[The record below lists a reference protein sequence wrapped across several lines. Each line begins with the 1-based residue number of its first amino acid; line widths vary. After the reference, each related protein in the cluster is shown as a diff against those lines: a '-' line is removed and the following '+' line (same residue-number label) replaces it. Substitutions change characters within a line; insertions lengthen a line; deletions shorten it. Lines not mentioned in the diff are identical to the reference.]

1 MPAMCYTEAKHP
13 HIQKEQ
19 DEAMIHHF
27 LINPAAGKGT
37 YTEALARKIT
47 RACQSRGVNYRI
59 HTTTRPYDA
68 TDYVREQVANTSE
81 MHRFYACGGDGT
93 FSETVNGAPMAPNA
107 EFGLIPIGTGNDFER
122 NFTGFDNFF
131 DIERQLDGRAVR
143 LDAMRCND
151 RFAFNVINVG
161 FDSNVAKK
169 TGEIKRSP
177 LVPTGLAYSAALA
190 ITLCKPF
197 GTTMEVEL
205 DDGSVIRDKLLLVAI
220 ANGGF
225 YGGGFHAAPRA
236 SLTDGLL
243 DLCIV
248 NKVSRAKFIG
258 LVGSYK
264 AGTHLKNEKAKNI
277 IRYHQ
282 TPRVTLHF
290 DSPVG
295 VCIDGEVEMNDVA
308 RIEVIPR
315 AFAFS
320 IPDGSALASE
330 TDAAVKEGATI

>member
-1 MPAMCYTEAKHP
+1 
-13 HIQKEQ
+13 
-19 DEAMIHHF
+19 MIHHF

-37 YTEALARKIT
+37 YTEALVRKIT
-47 RACQSRGVNYRI
+47 RACEGRGVGYRI
-59 HTTTRPYDA
+59 HTTKRPYDA
-68 TDYVREQVANTSE
+68 TDYVRAQVADTSE
-81 MHRFYACGGDGT
+81 VHRFYACGGDGT
-93 FSETVNGAPMAPNA
+93 FSETVNGAPMAKNA

-131 DIERQLDGRAVR
+131 DIERQLDGKAVR
-143 LDAMRCND
+143 LDVMRCND

-177 LVPTGLAYSAALA
+177 LVPSGFAYTAALA

-197 GTTMEVEL
+197 GTRMEVEL
-205 DDGSVIRDKLLLVAI
+205 GDGSTIQETLLLAAV

-225 YGGGFHAAPRA
+225 YGGGYHVAPRS

-243 DLCIV
+243 DVCIV
-248 NKVSRAKFIG
+248 NKISRARFLG

-264 AGTHLKNEKAKNI
+264 AGTHLENEKAKDI
-277 IRYHQ
+277 IRYYQ
-282 TPRVTLHF
+282 TAAVTLRF
-290 DSPVG
+290 DTPVG
-295 VCIDGEVEMNDVA
+295 ISVDGEVEMNDMV

-320 IPDGSALASE
+320 IPDGSSLASE
-330 TDAAVKEGATI
+330 ESEKNEVKAEATATLE